1 MHRKRDTLTA
11 STQVANH
18 RKICEFYPKRCQN
31 DTQLAT
37 SGDLKL
43 SSYSLY
49 NINLQTKNGKN
60 VFKPLYAFSLK
71 SEENPLSQEAIEFL
85 TSNPN
90 PDLLSRTSEKLRWYR
105 YKNNLLQKD
114 IAKKIGIDR
123 STYIH
128 YESTTHDLYP
138 QDKLKKLANLFGI
151 NIKKLLDDYNLF
163 LYNGQGKQ
171 IKALRNAMGLTISEF
186 ARLYKTYPQTIRKW
200 EKDEVI
206 IFKSTWEKLFNET

>member
-1 MHRKRDTLTA
+1 M
-11 STQVANH
+11 
-18 RKICEFYPKRCQN
+18 
-31 DTQLAT
+31 
-37 SGDLKL
+37 L

-49 NINLQTKNGKN
+49 NINSQTKNGEFI
-60 VFKPLYAFSLK
+60 FKPLYAMSLK
-71 SEENPLSQEAIEFL
+71 IKEIPLSQEAIEFL
-85 TSNPN
+85 NSNPN
-90 PDLLSRTSEKLRWYR
+90 PDLLKSTGKKLRWYR

-114 IAKKIGIDR
+114 VAKKIGIDR

-138 QDKLKKLANLFGI
+138 RDKLKKLANLFGV

-186 ARLYKTYPQTIRKW
+186 AKLYNTYPQTVRKW
-200 EKDEVI
+200 EKDEVTI
-206 IFKSTWEKLFNET
+206 LKSTWEKLFNKK

>member
-1 MHRKRDTLTA
+1 M
-11 STQVANH
+11 
-18 RKICEFYPKRCQN
+18 
-31 DTQLAT
+31 
-37 SGDLKL
+37 L

-49 NINLQTKNGKN
+49 NINSQSKNGEFI
-60 VFKPLYAFSLK
+60 FKPLYAMSLK
-71 SEENPLSQEAIEFL
+71 IEEIPLSQEAIEFL
-85 TSNPN
+85 NSNPN
-90 PDLLSRTSEKLRWYR
+90 PDLLKSTGEKLRWYR

-114 IAKKIGIDR
+114 IADKIGVYR

-128 YESTTHDLYP
+128 YETNTIDLYP
-138 QDKLKKLANLFGI
+138 RDKLKKLANLFGV

-186 ARLYKTYPQTIRKW
+186 ARLYNTNPETVKKW

-206 IFKSTWEKLFNET
+206 IFKSTWKRLFNKT